1 MRRLLTTAAACTL
14 LPLALACQHVE
25 GGREDDHHAAA
36 GGASEA
42 TVQLVEVGGSGV
54 SGTLHLEQVGDGVR
68 ITGRIEGLKPGE
80 HGFHVHTY
88 GDLSDLERGESAGG
102 HFSPGGH
109 QHGRPSDG
117 KRHVG
122 DLGNIRADQSGVA
135 TIDIVDGVIALSGKH
150 SILGRAVVVHADA
163 DQFVQ
168 PSGNAGGRVAFGVV
182 GVADASAPSATGEAG
197 AR

>member
-1 MRRLLTTAAACTL
+1 MRRFLTTAAACTL
-14 LPLALACQHVE
+14 LPLALACQHFE
-25 GGREDDHHAAA
+25 GDRDDHEHHAMA
-36 GGASEA
+36 GITDAS
-42 TVQLVEVGGSGV
+42 VQLVEVADSGV
-54 SGTLHLEQVGDGVR
+54 SGTLRLEELADGVR

-80 HGFHVHTY
+80 HGFHVHTF
-88 GDLSDLERGESAGG
+88 GDLSDRDQGESAGG
-102 HFSPGGH
+102 HFSPDGH

-122 DLGNIRADQSGVA
+122 DLGNIRADQNGVA
-135 TIDIVDGVIALSGKH
+135 TIDIVDDVIALSGKN
-150 SILGRAVVVHADA
+150 SILGRALVVHADP

-182 GVADASAPSATGEAG
+182 GIADASAASGSGKAG